1 MMKNKIIK
9 VNKIKYGITAAAL
22 LGLISLSGCSKDG
35 EDTLFEPIGNEN
47 ESQVIETEQEEQNKS
62 VIEADGVGDIETE
75 DTVDTDAVIDEET
88 DSAIS
93 TQTNESGTEEK
104 DSSAESDAVGNRSS
118 EEAGILT
125 SAEDI
130 NLQDVD
136 GQGTNYS
143 FTYNSENYSAVYR
156 TDNWTIYNSYKINS
170 MSDMTIICQALIDIH
185 PIHGRDMSSYRSADD
200 MVYEWMQHNIAYA
213 ALPVD
218 SELKSHARDVDFNP
232 EDQGRSF
239 EELYKD
245 RTGKDLDINDILTE
259 EQQDKLIESLKEM
272 LESGN

>member
-9 VNKIKYGITAAAL
+9 LNKIKYGITAVAL

-47 ESQVIETEQEEQNKS
+47 ESQIIETEQEES
-62 VIEADGVGDIETE
+62 DETVIETDDATDRETE
-75 DTVDTDAVIDEET
+75 DTVET
-88 DSAIS
+88 ETNDSGS
-93 TQTNESGTEEK
+93 EEK
-104 DSSAESDAVGNRSS
+104 DNFAESDVVGIRSA
-118 EEAGILT
+118 EEGGILT

-156 TDNWTIYNSYKINS
+156 TDNWTIYNSYKISS

-213 ALPVD
+213 ALPDD